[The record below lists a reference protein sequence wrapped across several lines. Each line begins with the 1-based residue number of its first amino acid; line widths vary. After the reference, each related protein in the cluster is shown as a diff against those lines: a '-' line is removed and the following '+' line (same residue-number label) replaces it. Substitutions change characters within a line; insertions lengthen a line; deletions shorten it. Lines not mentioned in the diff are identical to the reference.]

1 MPLIQDQAIVLRRLD
16 YSETSQVLVL
26 FTRDHGK
33 VRAIAKGI
41 KRSTKR
47 RFATGIDL
55 LEVGQV
61 SLSTRTARP
70 QALGPLTEWKPLR
83 PLSGLREKLPRLYAA
98 QYAAEVTAGLTED
111 WDPYPQ
117 VYDALLAL
125 LESLCDL
132 DDPLPAVVAFV
143 RGLLT
148 EVGSVP
154 QFDHCAGC
162 GASSASSRP
171 ANTWYFSS
179 HQGGLL
185 CRDCEPAY
193 VEKRQ
198 VPPAVLQALGNP
210 AAAGT
215 AADRGV
221 FELLNYHLSHLMG
234 RAPLLADK
242 LAPRPKPQDDPA
254 AQVTHQ

>member
-70 QALGPLTEWKPLR
+70 QALGSLTEWKPLR

-125 LESLCDL
+125 LENLCDL

-154 QFDHCAGC
+154 QFDRCAGC
-162 GASSASSRP
+162 GTSSSSGP

-198 VPPAVLQALGNP
+198 VPPAVLEALGNP

-242 LAPRPKPQDDPA
+242 LAPAPGRRTPRRRK
-254 AQVTHQ
+254 